1 MYDIIIVGAGPAGLT
16 AAIYARRAGKSVLV
30 LEKDTFGGQVTFS
43 PKLENYPGFQEI
55 SGNELAQRMLEQA
68 LGLGAEIDMDI
79 VINVLDG
86 KTKTVVGESRSY
98 EARSVIIAAGAKHR
112 RLHLPNE
119 EALIGNG
126 ISFCAVCD
134 GAFYQGQHVAVIG
147 GGNTA
152 LQEIA
157 LLSEVCKRVTV
168 VQNLAFLTG
177 EDRMVKALEAK
188 DNIDYIFNTV
198 VTSYEGEEHLTA
210 VELRDTET
218 NETSRLAVDGIFL
231 AIGTAPENDAFASV
245 TDLNEWG
252 YIQAD
257 ESGLT
262 KTAGIFVAGDC
273 RTKAYRQVA
282 TAVADGASA
291 ALNAC
296 RYLDQ

>member
-68 LGLGAEIDMDI
+68 LNLGAEIDMDT
-79 VINVLDG
+79 VISVLDG
-86 KTKTVVGESRSY
+86 VTKTVVGERGSY

-177 EDRMVKALEAK
+177 EDRMIKALEAK
-188 DNIDYIFNTV
+188 DNIDYLFNTV
-198 VTSYEGEEHLTA
+198 VTGYEGVEQLTA
-210 VELRDTET
+210 VELRNSVTGEA
-218 NETSRLAVDGIFL
+218 SRLAVDGIFL
-231 AIGTAPENDAFASV
+231 AIGTAPENDAFSSV
-245 TDLNEWG
+245 TDLDEWG

-257 ESGLT
+257 ESGRT

-273 RTKAYRQVA
+273 RVKAYRQVA
-282 TAVADGASA
+282 TAISDGASA

-296 RYLDQ
+296 RHLDA